1 MAATIAVAV
10 TMAIATI
17 ATTATAVTAMATAM
31 MLLAL
36 LDEVVD
42 FLLGSGAVLDDASL
56 EMEILACE
64 RMVHIHRHRV
74 VVHRDDIAKIA
85 LTVLVGQG
93 DTAPA
98 KTLAS
103 SKTPSGENI
112 FLESVA
118 RPLGSYSP

>member
-1 MAATIAVAV
+1 MAAAATTFTITTMAATIAVAV
-10 TMAIATI
+10 TMAIATV

-74 VVHRDDIAKIA
+74 VVHRDDIAK
-85 LTVLVGQG
+85 
-93 DTAPA
+93 
-98 KTLAS
+98 TLAS

>member
-1 MAATIAVAV
+1 MAATLAVAV
-10 TMAIATI
+10 TMAIATV
-17 ATTATAVTAMATAM
+17 ATTATAVTAMSTAM

-56 EMEILACE
+56 EMEILACK

-74 VVHRDDIAKIA
+74 VVHRDDIAKIT
-85 LTVLVGQG
+85 LTVLIGQG

>member
-1 MAATIAVAV
+1 MAPTVAVAV
-10 TMAIATI
+10 TMAIATV
-17 ATTATAVTAMATAM
+17 ATTATAVTAMSTAM

-42 FLLGSGAVLDDASL
+42 FLLGSGAVLDDAPL
-56 EMEILACE
+56 EMEILACK

-74 VVHRDDIAKIA
+74 VVDRDDIAKIA

-93 DTAPA
+93 DNC
-98 KTLAS
+98 AS
-103 SKTPSGENI
+103 KDIGLVEDAIGENI

>member
-1 MAATIAVAV
+1 MAATLAVAV
-10 TMAIATI
+10 TMAIATV
-17 ATTATAVTAMATAM
+17 ATTATAVTAMSTAM

-93 DTAPA
+93 DNG
-98 KTLAS
+98 AS
-103 SKTPSGENI
+103 KDIGLVEDAI
-112 FLESVA
+112 GREHLLESVA